1 MTNTHCHKFS
11 VALPENLQIFP
22 KHQQQSEQ
30 MLKLLLRLIDML
42 NWKWKNIGFWCQPAT
57 WSLAC
62 KQTLLR
68 SCKHSK
74 PLYTLTYPT
83 LRHSASQIF
92 TFCYTSRQQSLVA
105 DHSLFKS
112 NNKKLNQ
119 LFAPFTPLMFLLPE
133 FPSQHRSIWG
143 CLGRYERAG
152 NCTAQVTVFPWA
164 FATLCSTLPL
174 DFTKGLCPYLSV
186 DSNRQ
191 TRPTGGSTHGGHNC
205 HSGWG
210 RCRLPFFRGQGWRR
224 AARHNRYW
232 CFHYHQNDFQRLQE
246 LVFQIALPGLKSSH
260 SKLTQSYSTKSI
272 P

>member
-119 LFAPFTPLMFLLPE
+119 LFASFTPLMFLLPE
-133 FPSQHRSIWG
+133 FPSQHRSIWLPG
-143 CLGRYERAG
+143 
-152 NCTAQVTVFPWA
+152 TVRTCWELHCSGHSVSLSFCY
-164 FATLCSTLPL
+164 TL
-174 DFTKGLCPYLSV
+174 
-186 DSNRQ
+186 Q
-191 TRPTGGSTHGGHNC
+191 H
-205 HSGWG
+205 
-210 RCRLPFFRGQGWRR
+210 
-224 AARHNRYW
+224 
-232 CFHYHQNDFQRLQE
+232 
-246 LVFQIALPGLKSSH
+246 IALGFHKGVMPLPVCWF
-260 SKLTQSYSTKSI
+260 QQAN
-272 P
+272 